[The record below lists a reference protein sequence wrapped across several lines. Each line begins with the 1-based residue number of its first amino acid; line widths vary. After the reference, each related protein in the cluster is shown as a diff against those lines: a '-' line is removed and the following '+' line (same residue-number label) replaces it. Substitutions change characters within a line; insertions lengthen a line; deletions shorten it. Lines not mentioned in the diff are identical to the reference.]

1 MITRAVLHRPSFN
14 SFQNWVRNPGF
25 TCEKIEPDRGLRLK
39 MMRVCLAIGSFALFS
54 ATALA
59 QSAGAPP
66 ANAPGATANPT
77 FIIAGIRPSP
87 HRRYARMMG
96 PILRGD
102 RYFLR
107 QAPMRDLVGLAY
119 GVNPGYVQGG
129 PKWLEMDRYDI
140 DAKMPPGSTKDTAR
154 QMLRAL
160 LVERFSLVAHDA
172 TISAPARVLTVSKD
186 GVKMKQGSGSD
197 DAGCQF
203 KPEPDP
209 GPGAVSYMQIACHN
223 ITMATFVQTLHNFTY
238 DYWPGPIGDAT
249 GLKGA
254 WDFNLKW
261 SNRSQ
266 LAMAGAEGINVEDA
280 VEKQLGL
287 KFDRQMEPR
296 PVITVD
302 SVNETPSPNSPDL
315 AKLLPPLPPPEIE
328 VATIKPSQHGN
339 GGMFRFNGVEF
350 NMQSLNLKTLIYFAW
365 DLDFGDDEVL
375 AGAPKWIDSDRFDIV
390 AKLNT
395 GTDGG
400 AAEGP
405 PLLDDDD
412 IRRLLRGLLVDRF
425 EIKSHFENRP
435 ITAFKMVAANPKLT
449 KADPMSHTRCGT
461 GPGPGNKDPRL
472 ANPALDQLVV
482 CQNMTMA
489 EIADKFQEIAPG
501 YIYGAVRDA
510 TGIKGSWDFTLA
522 FSSSWVANA
531 GAGGGMVPPSGSGQ
545 PAADPNGAI
554 SFFDAVDKQLGLKLD
569 KEKRS
574 LPVLVIDHIDEQPT
588 EN

>member
-1 MITRAVLHRPSFN
+1 
-14 SFQNWVRNPGF
+14 
-25 TCEKIEPDRGLRLK
+25 
-39 MMRVCLAIGSFALFS
+39 MMRAFLSIACFALLS
-54 ATALA
+54 AAVLA
-59 QSAGAPP
+59 QSTGAPP
-66 ANAPGATANPT
+66 ANAPAATANPA

-87 HRRYARMMG
+87 HRRYAIMMG

-107 QAPMRDLVGLAY
+107 QAPMRDLVALAY
-119 GVNPGYVQGG
+119 GVNPGFVTGG
-129 PKWLEMDRYDI
+129 PVWLEMDRYDI

-160 LVERFSLVAHDA
+160 LEERFGLVAHDT

-186 GVKMKQGSGSD
+186 GVKMKRGSD
-197 DAGCQF
+197 SEEGGCQF
-203 KPEPDP
+203 KPQPDQ
-209 GPGAVSYMQIACHN
+209 GPGAVYYMQIACHN
-223 ITMATFVQTLHNFTY
+223 ITMAAFVPTLHNFTY
-238 DYWPGPIGDAT
+238 DYWPGPIIDAT
-249 GLKGA
+249 GLKGT
-254 WDFNLKW
+254 WDFDLKW

-296 PVITVD
+296 PVVTVD
-302 SVNETPSPNSPDL
+302 KVNEMPTPDSPDL
-315 AKLLPPLPPPEIE
+315 AKILPPLPPPEIE
-328 VATIKPSQHGN
+328 VATIKPSAPGDR
-339 GGMFRFNGVEF
+339 GMFRFSGVEF
-350 NMQSLNLKTLIYFAW
+350 NMQGLNLKTLIYFAW

-375 AGAPKWIDSDRFDIV
+375 VGAPKWIDSDRFDIV

-395 GTDGG
+395 GTDPG
-400 AAEGP
+400 AAQGP
-405 PLLDDDD
+405 PLLDDDQ
-412 IRRLLRGLLVDRF
+412 IRALLRGLLVDRF

-435 ITAFKMVAANPKLT
+435 ITAFKMVAADPKLT
-449 KADPMSHTRCGT
+449 KADPTSHTRCGS
-461 GPGPGNKDPRL
+461 GPGPGGKDPRL
-472 ANPALDQLVV
+472 ANPALDRLVV

-489 EIADKFQEIAPG
+489 QIADEFEEIAPG

-510 TGIKGSWDFTLA
+510 TGIKGSWDFRLA

-545 PAADPNGAI
+545 PAADPNGAV
-554 SFFDAVDKQLGLKLD
+554 SFFDAVNRQLGLKLE

-574 LPVLVIDHIDEQPT
+574 LPVLVIDHIDETPT